1 MRLSFQLG
9 GGKTP
14 AGRGIS
20 EQDSMGSG
28 HGNDPLSGYQMKKDC
43 LQRCGPV
50 SYTHLLAISYIS
62 DKTVFCQYSC
72 PLINL
77 FRFVQH
83 KQFRSFGYFGK
94 DITFDTCFPA
104 DRRIFLYCD
113 NILASEGRHNPYTV
127 RFLPVLIR
135 KIRIFLKE
143 IQRHIGITAIRA

>member
-1 MRLSFQLG
+1 MPGHIDLIIFGNTGILRLRKLRSSLFL
-9 GGKTP
+9 
-14 AGRGIS
+14 
-20 EQDSMGSG
+20 
-28 HGNDPLSGYQMKKDC
+28 LSDI
-43 LQRCGPV
+43 RN
-50 SYTHLLAISYIS
+50 LAVSYIS